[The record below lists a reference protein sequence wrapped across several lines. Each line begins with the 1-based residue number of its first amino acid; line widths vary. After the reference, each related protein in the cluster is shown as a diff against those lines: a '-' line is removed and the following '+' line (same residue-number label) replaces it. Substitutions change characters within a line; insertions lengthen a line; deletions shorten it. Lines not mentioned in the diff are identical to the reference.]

1 MRAKLLHHDAGERVF
16 ALVFDTGED
25 PVAGLTRFAEEQ
37 DLTGAGFTAIGAFRE
52 ARLGYFDWGKKC
64 YDEIPV
70 GEQTEVLALVGDVA
84 VEEDGRKKAAGR
96 KCTRTS
102 CSVTATARH
111 AAGISSRR
119 ACVRRSR

>member
-37 DLTGAGFTAIGAFRE
+37 DLTGAGFTAIGAFRD
-52 ARLGYFDWGKKC
+52 ARLGYFDWGKKG

-70 GEQTEVLALVGDVA
+70 GEHGLTLIRWTDAK
-84 VEEDGRKKAAGR
+84 RKKKKPAPQR
-96 KCTRTS
+96 KQS
-102 CSVTATARH
+102 PYSGGKQAP
-111 AAGISSRR
+111 RR
-119 ACVRRSR
+119 APRRRR